1 MAKEVRREVTKP
13 AVSMAGGGKPKDDH
27 RSILFCIGYG
37 GRMRSIV
44 VRQGSMRER
53 KTENREYKEANNNNP
68 WTTTRLKRKKG
79 KS

>member
-1 MAKEVRREVTKP
+1 MTELEGRRERQAWRARRSKKMAKEVRREVTKP

-53 KTENREYKEANNNNP
+53 KTEK
-68 WTTTRLKRKKG
+68 
-79 KS
+79 